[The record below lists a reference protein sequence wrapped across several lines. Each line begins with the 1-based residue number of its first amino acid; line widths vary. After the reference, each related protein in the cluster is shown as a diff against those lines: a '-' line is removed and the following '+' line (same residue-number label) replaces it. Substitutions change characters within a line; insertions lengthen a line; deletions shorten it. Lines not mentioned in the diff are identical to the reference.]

1 VDIVAWLRDLGLERY
16 AQAFR
21 DNDVDAKVLP
31 HLTAD
36 DLKDIGVASV
46 GHRRAILAAIERL
59 GEAAEPATPAT
70 PPEVSTPTAPRPEAE
85 RRQLTV
91 MFVDLVGSTALS
103 GELDPEDMRQVILA
117 YQQCCADVVRRWE
130 GHIAKYMGDGIL
142 AYFGYPR
149 AHEDDAERAVRAAL
163 ALVTAV
169 AGLAAGGRPLATRV
183 GIATGRVVVGDL
195 IGDEEARERAVVGDT
210 PNLAARF
217 QALAAPGQV
226 LIGDATRRLLGLGFE
241 LQDLGR
247 RVLHGVPEP
256 VAVFAV
262 LGERATPSRFEA
274 RSGPSLLPM
283 VGRDQ
288 ELALLRE
295 RWSLAKSGEGQGVL
309 LVGEAGIGKSRITRA
324 LIDAVAREEHVRIRY
339 QCSPYHSD
347 SALWPVVQQL
357 SHAAGLAAADAA
369 EVRLDKLEALLGR
382 AVAQVGESAA
392 LIADL
397 MGLDGEARYG
407 PIELTPQM
415 RRMRTLEALNDQLLG
430 LAAQRPVLVIAEDT
444 HWIDPTTFEMIEQSL
459 DRIADRRVLIL
470 LTSRPDRQPELAA
483 HPHVTRLT
491 LNRLG
496 RAGVEAIVTRLGG
509 AQTLPADV
517 IDAIIARTDGVP
529 LFVEELTKAILET
542 GETSIPASLHDSLM
556 ARLDRI
562 PEVKEVAQIAACIG
576 REFDYALLAAVA
588 AKPEAELVAALDKLA
603 AAELVFRRGVPPE
616 ARYTFK
622 HALVQDA
629 AHQSLLRSRSREL
642 HARIAEVLEA
652 RFPTIVESEPELLAH
667 HYSHAHRLEPAIDYW
682 ERAGERAVQRS
693 ANIEAI
699 DHLNRGLK
707 LLEALPDTPQRARR
721 ELELQVTLGPAL
733 MAAKGHGATE
743 TGRSYARAC
752 ALSEQLGDT
761 SQHFRALWG
770 SWRYHF
776 VRSEHRTAHPLAEQ
790 CLRLA
795 EQVDDVGMTLE
806 ACFALGGSAVWMADF
821 ASGRAHL
828 ERAVPLY
835 DIEQHRSLSFSYG
848 QDPGAS
854 NLSYLSW
861 ALWHLGYPSQ
871 AVERGR
877 AALALA
883 ESLAHPHTLA
893 QVSNYLA
900 LTHFF
905 CRDWPAAARQADAT
919 IAVSREHGFP
929 QTLGLATILK
939 GRAGAEGEQIEASIV
954 QIEEGIA
961 AHEATGIGLGRPY
974 KLAALAEA
982 HLKANQ
988 IEEGLAVLAD
998 GLAYASDTGE
1008 GFYEPEL
1015 HRLTGTLLLQSD
1027 RDDAAT
1033 EAEGRFRRALD
1044 LARGQ
1049 GARSLELRAAT
1060 SLAGLWAEQGE
1071 RRRAHDMLAS
1081 ALGWFSEGFEMPDLK
1096 DAAALLD
1103 QLA

>member
-1 VDIVAWLRDLGLERY
+1 LGLERY
-16 AQAFR
+16 EQAFR

-31 HLTAD
+31 QLTAE
-36 DLKDIGVASV
+36 DLKDIGVTSV
-46 GHRRAILAAIERL
+46 GHRRAMLAAIEAL
-59 GEAAEPATPAT
+59 GAADPAPPETFDPAPATP
-70 PPEVSTPTAPRPEAE
+70 VAPRADAE

-103 GELDPEDMRQVILA
+103 GELDPEDMQQVIRA
-117 YQQCCADVVRRWE
+117 YQDCCAEVVRRWE
-130 GHIAKYMGDGIL
+130 GHIAKYMGDGVL
-142 AYFGYPR
+142 AYFGYPK

-163 ALVTAV
+163 ALVTAI
-169 AGLAAGGRPLATRV
+169 AGLEPGGRPLAARV
-183 GIATGRVVVGDL
+183 GIATGLVVVGDL
-195 IGDEEARERAVVGDT
+195 VGDEEARERSVVGDT

-226 LIGDATRRLLGLGFE
+226 VIGNATCRLLGQGFE
-241 LQDLGR
+241 LLNLGQR
-247 RVLHGVPEP
+247 TLRGITGP

-262 LGERATPSRFEA
+262 VGERATPSRFEA

-288 ELALLRE
+288 ELALLGE

-339 QCSPYHSD
+339 QCSPYHTD

-357 SHAAGLAAADAA
+357 SHAAGLAAGDSPDL
-369 EVRLDKLEALLGR
+369 RLDKLEALLGR
-382 AVAQVGESAA
+382 AVNDVGDSAA
-392 LIADL
+392 LIGDL
-397 MGLDGEARYG
+397 LGLDGEARYG
-407 PIELTPQM
+407 PLELTPQM
-415 RRMRTLEALNDQLLG
+415 RRMRTLEALIHQLLG
-430 LAAQRPVLVIAEDT
+430 LAATRPVLVVLEDT

-496 RAGVEAIVTRLGG
+496 RAGVEAIVTRLRGR
-509 AQTLPADV
+509 QTLPPDV

-588 AKPEAELVAALDKLA
+588 ARPEAELLIALDKLA

-629 AHQSLLRSRSREL
+629 AHQSLLRSKSRQL
-642 HARIAEVLEA
+642 HARIAQVLEA
-652 RFPTIVESEPELLAH
+652 GFPEIVESEPELLAY
-667 HYSHAHRLEPAIDYW
+667 HYTRAQLIEQAIDYG
-682 ERAGERAVQRS
+682 ERAGRRAIHRS

-699 DHLNRGLK
+699 DHLSRGLK
-707 LLEALPDTPQRARR
+707 LLETLPDTPQRARR

-733 MAAKGHGATE
+733 MAAKGHGAPE

-752 ALSEQLGDT
+752 ELSERLGDT

-776 VRSEHRTAHPLAEQ
+776 VRSEHRTALALAEQ
-790 CLRLA
+790 CLQRA
-795 EQVDDVGMTLE
+795 EQVGEVAMILE
-806 ACFALGGSAVWMADF
+806 ACFALGGSSVWMADF
-821 ASGRAHL
+821 ALGRAHL

-835 DIEQHRSLSFSYG
+835 DIDQHRSLSFLYG

-854 NLSYLSW
+854 NLGYLSW
-861 ALWHLGYPSQ
+861 ALWHLGYPEQ
-871 AVERGR
+871 AVARGR
-877 AALALA
+877 SALALA
-883 ESLAHPHTLA
+883 EALAHPHTLA

-905 CRDWPAAARQADAT
+905 CRDWPATLQQAEAT
-919 IAVSREHGFP
+919 IAISREHGFP
-929 QTLGLATILK
+929 QTLGLAAILR
-939 GRAGAEGEQIEASIV
+939 GRATAESERIEDSIV
-954 QIEEGIA
+954 QIEEGIV
-961 AHEATGIGLGRPY
+961 AHEATGIGLGRPF

-982 HLKANQ
+982 HVRANQ
-988 IEEGLAVLAD
+988 IEEGLGALAD
-998 GLAYASDTGE
+998 GLAYAGATSE
-1008 GFYEPEL
+1008 RFYEPEL
-1015 HRLTGTLLLQSD
+1015 HRLTGALLLQTD
-1027 RDDAAT
+1027 CCDAAT
-1033 EAEGRFRRALD
+1033 EAEARFRRALD
-1044 LARGQ
+1044 LARSQ
-1049 GARSLELRAAT
+1049 NAKSLELRAAT
-1060 SLAGLWAEQGE
+1060 SLARLWAEGGE
-1071 RRRAHDMLAS
+1071 RERASNLLTPAY
-1081 ALGWFSEGFEMPDLK
+1081 AWFSEGFDTADLNE
-1096 DAAALLD
+1096 ARALLH
-1103 QLA
+1103 QLG